1 MPEPAFNFDQGQ
13 VNPQLFY
20 KVNKEVKKSD
30 REIMKNFIATPTI
43 NHNQLN
49 SNMNMNDIT
58 NKQSKQSNHN

>member
-30 REIMKNFIATPTI
+30 REIMKNFIATPSI